1 MKAQKIEIAVEAT
14 ITDESAQ
21 RCLRLLEMYLDDNWE
36 LNILDSY
43 RQTATGVE
51 RRLEFVHAGGNG
63 ENAERWMPVTEQ
75 LPEEEGQYLVF
86 CKGKTPIEVGRFYID
101 EDGERY
107 FGCDWSFGEDVKAW
121 MPLPEPY
128 KGGAEE

>member
-21 RCLRLLEMYLDDNWE
+21 RCLRLLEMYLDDHWE

-51 RRLEFVHAGGNG
+51 RRLEFVPAGGSGGG
-63 ENAERWMPVTEQ
+63 EQNE
-75 LPEEEGQYLVF
+75 
-86 CKGKTPIEVGRFYID
+86 
-101 EDGERY
+101 
-107 FGCDWSFGEDVKAW
+107 
-121 MPLPEPY
+121 
-128 KGGAEE
+128 

>member
-21 RCLRLLEMYLDDNWE
+21 RCLRLLEMYLDDHWE

-51 RRLEFVHAGGNG
+51 RRLEFVPAGGSG
-63 ENAERWMPVTEQ
+63 
-75 LPEEEGQYLVF
+75 
-86 CKGKTPIEVGRFYID
+86 
-101 EDGERY
+101 
-107 FGCDWSFGEDVKAW
+107 
-121 MPLPEPY
+121 
-128 KGGAEE
+128 GGAKE